1 MEANTVERY
10 IFQNKS
16 LFFGSVYS
24 LRIRLLVI
32 FYFDSDND
40 LFHVRRSLLKYRKK
54 LL

>member
-1 MEANTVERY
+1 MEAKTWKGTFFRIKV
-10 IFQNKS
+10 